1 VQSRNYTFIFAAI
14 VIVVAAL
21 LLSSAATLLK
31 ERQDAN
37 VAREKKS
44 FILKAV
50 GVETEDIDAKYN
62 EAITEMVIDE
72 KGNVIEGVNAFAL
85 NMEKQ
90 SKKKKTNP
98 DYKLQLPVYVFE
110 GANGVNR
117 YVFPVT
123 GKGLWGPI
131 WGYVSLKQNMSTIY
145 TAIFDHKGETP
156 GLGAE
161 ISAQWYQE
169 QFKGKEIYNDN
180 GELISIDVLKGAGNT
195 LDKHSVDGVSGGTIT
210 SVGLEKM
217 LEKDF
222 NYYLPFLEM
231 KRKSNS

>member
-1 VQSRNYTFIFAAI
+1 MQSRNYTFIFAAI

-145 TAIFDHKGETP
+145 TAIFDHKSETP

-169 QFKGKEIYNDN
+169 QFKGKEIYSNN

-231 KRKSNS
+231 KRQSNS